1 MTQQPDSGTPIP
13 SVQDLKKLSNQELLD
28 RLAQANYSI
37 QEANRNSDRRVNEEK
52 MRSKQEIDRL
62 RAATAQHTKD
72 LENSNQ
78 VLLRSLS
85 RLQADL
91 DKLQEENVTLR
102 VRLGNG
108 NGNGYR
114 GDEGRS
120 APISEPVHLGSNV
133 PIAPAAPQH
142 SGDAIPQQ
150 PPKQQ

>member
-1 MTQQPDSGTPIP
+1 MTQQPDSGIPIP

-28 RLAQANYSI
+28 RLAQANYAI
-37 QEANRNSDRRVNEEK
+37 QEANRNAERRVNEEK
-52 MRSKQEIDRL
+52 QRSKQDIDRL
-62 RAATAQHTKD
+62 RASTAQHNKD

-102 VRLGNG
+102 VRMNG
-108 NGNGYR
+108 GYR
-114 GDEGRS
+114 TEESRPSGVPE
-120 APISEPVHLGSNV
+120 VHLGTNV
-133 PIAPAAPQH
+133 PIAPSQMQL
-142 SGDAIPQQ
+142 SGDAVPQQ

>member
-1 MTQQPDSGTPIP
+1 MTQQPDSGIPIP

-28 RLAQANYSI
+28 RLAQANYAI
-37 QEANRNSDRRVNEEK
+37 QEAHRNAERRVNEEK
-52 MRSKQEIDRL
+52 QRSRQEIDRL
-62 RAATAQHTKD
+62 RAATSQHTKE

-102 VRLGNG
+102 VRM
-108 NGNGYR
+108 NGNGYKPEESR
-114 GDEGRS
+114 PAGVPE
-120 APISEPVHLGSNV
+120 VHLGTNV
-133 PIAPAAPQH
+133 PIAPGAMQL

-150 PPKQQ
+150 PKQQ